1 MTWQA
6 GEQVSFCD
14 LGIWSGKMSTEPS
27 QATAEKTSQPSSKK
41 PSASQNRKPPILKCL
56 KKVGTPGGDTTM
68 KWEDDG
74 ALRGECSMRN
84 TGESP
89 NVAVESRLSQILEA
103 TPHGKYC
110 LSGKACQGILR
121 RAERRGKDLPPVLK
135 AVLLTQSESGEDAT
149 EAEKEP

>member
-1 MTWQA
+1 
-6 GEQVSFCD
+6 
-14 LGIWSGKMSTEPS
+14 
-27 QATAEKTSQPSSKK
+27 
-41 PSASQNRKPPILKCL
+41 
-56 KKVGTPGGDTTM
+56 M

-74 ALRGECSMRN
+74 AWRGECLTRN

-110 LSGKACQGILR
+110 LSAKACQGILR

-135 AVLLTQSESGEDAT
+135 AVLLTQSESGGAVT
-149 EAEKEP
+149 EEAREP